1 MIGRWR
7 FWDVVGG
14 EMGVNVVE
22 YLEGKLGDYL
32 RFYAEV
38 KISKAHH
45 YQITPKHTP
54 INTFKEVQNSPFL
67 GSYLQNFYAW

>member
-14 EMGVNVVE
+14 EMGVNVE
-22 YLEGKLGDYL
+22 KYLEGKLGDSL

-38 KISKAHH
+38 KISKAAHSMIFVSVE
-45 YQITPKHTP
+45 YIWLMIFCIRSQVSKQIG
-54 INTFKEVQNSPFL
+54 V
-67 GSYLQNFYAW
+67 